1 MVCPRQLI
9 NVKNVASC
17 WLNAMV
23 KMVYSGVAAITPT
36 ALPVIMTMTTGPSFD
51 FFSTQNTQENSCR
64 ADGYRLRFSLCLGG
78 RDLATT
84 LHSGD
89 P

>member
-1 MVCPRQLI
+1 
-9 NVKNVASC
+9 
-17 WLNAMV
+17 
-23 KMVYSGVAAITPT
+23 MVYSGVAATTPT

-51 FFSTQNTQENSCR
+51 FFTTQNTQENSCR
-64 ADGYRLRFSLCLGG
+64 ASGYRLWFSLCMGG

-89 P
+89 PQYAAG